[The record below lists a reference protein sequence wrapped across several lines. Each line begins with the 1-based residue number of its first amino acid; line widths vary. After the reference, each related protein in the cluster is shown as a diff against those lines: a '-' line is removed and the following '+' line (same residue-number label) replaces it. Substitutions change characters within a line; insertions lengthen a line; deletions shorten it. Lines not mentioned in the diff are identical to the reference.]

1 MLVMKIS
8 NYRLHVCVSVSV
20 SKGSTTQRNQVRN
33 IKFREIKGKY
43 FCRLLAGMKSVVLTP
58 ILLAF
63 LWGMDRNLA
72 TTPGEKDEITRER
85 EKGKDKF

>member
-1 MLVMKIS
+1 
-8 NYRLHVCVSVSV
+8 
-20 SKGSTTQRNQVRN
+20 
-33 IKFREIKGKY
+33 
-43 FCRLLAGMKSVVLTP
+43 MKSVVLTP